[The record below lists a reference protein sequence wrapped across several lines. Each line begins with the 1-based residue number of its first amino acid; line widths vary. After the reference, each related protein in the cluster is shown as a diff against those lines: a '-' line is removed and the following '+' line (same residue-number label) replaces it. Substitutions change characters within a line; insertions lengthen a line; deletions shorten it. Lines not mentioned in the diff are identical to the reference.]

1 MDKATLMQL
10 FTYMFRTS
18 IKLQFQEPITFR
30 TKNVRGQITSLT
42 DRYREVDYKQF
53 ELQFQSPL
61 LQSLNQQDTITSYLK
76 DHLPLHSFPI

>member
-1 MDKATLMQL
+1 MLEDKSPVL
-10 FTYMFRTS
+10 
-18 IKLQFQEPITFR
+18 
-30 TKNVRGQITSLT
+30 LT
-42 DRYREVDYKQF
+42 DTEVDCKQF